1 MVGGYCE
8 AWAPEPG
15 KGFTDQAHPAGRG
28 ASGSKANFSAQRSF
42 AASRP
47 VIDLRSFHFA
57 A

>member
-1 MVGGYCE
+1 MVGGYFE